1 MIAKTDENRRKSLRG
16 SWPDHCSCLRASG
29 NGSDALNATEHFYE
43 IDMEGH
49 QMSFRYRSVVLGVAT
64 ALCLSSTAFAGGPGE
79 EETEE
84 KPSATP
90 AAEEASAEEEGFL
103 GDWIPGTFSGSVGLV
118 SDYSFRGISQT
129 QTGFAAQGGVTW
141 KQDCGF
147 YLGTWASSVNYGQGI
162 GDDSYLEQD
171 YIVGFTKTWDA
182 FTLDTNATW
191 LWYPKESDLNYWE
204 LAVKGAYNVMDV
216 ATLKMNLVYSPDY
229 FGILDNA
236 VVFGGGVAVPL
247 PITDKVALTV
257 DANIENT
264 WSDQFILG
272 TQNNYLDWNAG
283 LNIGLHKNF
292 SVDLRYVDTDIG
304 SVGGSTTDA
313 RFVGGV
319 TFVF

>member
-1 MIAKTDENRRKSLRG
+1 
-16 SWPDHCSCLRASG
+16 
-29 NGSDALNATEHFYE
+29 
-43 IDMEGH
+43 
-49 QMSFRYRSVVLGVAT
+49 MSFRYRSVVLGVAT

-84 KPSATP
+84 KPSAPP
-90 AAEEASAEEEGFL
+90 AAEETKAEDEGFL

>member
-1 MIAKTDENRRKSLRG
+1 MK
-16 SWPDHCSCLRASG
+16 
-29 NGSDALNATEHFYE
+29 
-43 IDMEGH
+43 
-49 QMSFRYRSVVLGVAT
+49 FRYHNVVLGVAAGVAA

-79 EETEE
+79 DE
-84 KPSATP
+84 S
-90 AAEEASAEEEGFL
+90 AEEAPAAAPAVAEAPAEEEGFL
-103 GDWIPGTFSGSVGLV
+103 GDWIPGTFSGSVSLM
-118 SDYSFRGISQT
+118 SDYSFRGLSQT

-147 YLGTWASSVNYGQGI
+147 YVGTWASSVNYGS

-191 LWYPKESDLNYWE
+191 LWYPKESDYNYWE
-204 LAVKGAYNVMDV
+204 FAIKGAYNVMDA
-216 ATLKMNLVYSPDY
+216 ATLKMNFVYSPDY
-229 FGILDNA
+229 FGTLNNA
-236 VVFGGGVAVPL
+236 YIWGGGVAVPL

-264 WSDQFILG
+264 WSNQFIAG

-292 SVDLRYVDTDIG
+292 AVDLRYVDTDIG
-304 SVGGSTTDA
+304 SVLGSVSDA